1 MEKESITELPKTY
14 DPHSVEKRL
23 YDWWEQ
29 QGYFAPETQF
39 ERGWA
44 SREQRPF
51 VISMPPSNIT
61 GELHIGH
68 ALVMAIEDMMIR
80 WHRMRGEP
88 TLWLPGNDHA
98 SIGTHNVIEQALD
111 KRTAD
116 DLLREIGY
124 PLPDD
129 NCPLTRYDL
138 GREWF
143 VRLGWAWKERYGGAI
158 NHQLRRLGA
167 SCDWKRER
175 FTMDEGLSR
184 AVRTAFVQ
192 LYHKGLIYRGYYMVN
207 WCPRCGTAVSDLE
220 VIHQDEATHLWY
232 VRYPLIGGGW
242 EGAPP
247 LSPPKL
253 GGMKGG
259 AEWSSGRWAKGAT
272 EWIEVATTRPETIL
286 GDTAVAVNPDDDRYT
301 EMVGRTAVLPAIG
314 RRIPI
319 IADSAVDPDFGT
331 GAVKVTPAHD
341 PTDYEIGRRHGLE
354 MPDVLNDDATMS
366 ELAGPY
372 AGQGTYECR
381 RNMVADLEKEG
392 LLVRIEDHQHALG
405 HCQRCDRVIEPRL
418 STQWFVKIKPLAEAA
433 IDAVRDGRIHIIP
446 ERFDKV
452 YFHWMEN
459 IRDWCISRQLYWGH
473 RIPVWYCDDCDE
485 LTVTIEDPISC
496 QACGSTNIRQDPDIL
511 DTWFSSALWP
521 FSTLGWPDDTE
532 DLRYFYPTTIL
543 ETGYDILFFWVA
555 RMIMMGLECAGDI
568 PFHYVY
574 LHGMVRD
581 GQGQK
586 MSRSKGNVIDPLEV
600 INEYGSDALRLTL
613 LTGST
618 PGNDVNL
625 SLTRVEANR
634 NFANKI
640 WNAAR
645 FLISALAAKR
655 PSGQAFQPLDA
666 ATLRRYDALT
676 LSDRWILSRHNRLI
690 QNVTRLME
698 DWQFGEAGRQIYD
711 FLWGEYCDWFIE
723 MSKIRLYG
731 EDDEAREAAQQVLVH
746 VLDRTLRLLHPF
758 MPFVTEEIWQHLKAS
773 GNQEIRKSGDR
784 DAAQIPDSLITDW
797 MQWPEALIVAPWP
810 EPSPTD
816 EAAEAE
822 MALIMEMVRAIR
834 NARAEYS
841 VEPGRRIEAII
852 AAGEEYDLLT
862 SQRDILITLARLD
875 AEKLHIAHTLEEKP
889 IHALALV
896 VGGMEIYLPLAGMV
910 DLEKEHQRLTAEIEE
925 ITKGIARSEKLLAN
939 EDFLSKAPEQV
950 VQRERDKLADYRQRQ
965 AKLQE
970 QLQSLQA

>member
-1 MEKESITELPKTY
+1 MEKASTTELPKTY
-14 DPHSVEKRL
+14 DPHAVEKRL
-23 YDWWEQ
+23 YEWWEK
-29 QGYFAPETQF
+29 QGYFTPETQF

-44 SREQRPF
+44 SREQKPF

-68 ALVMAIEDMMIR
+68 ALVMAVEDMMIR

-111 KRTAD
+111 RRTAD
-116 DLLREIGY
+116 DLLCEIGY
-124 PLPDD
+124 PLPGD
-129 NCPLTRYDL
+129 NRPLTRYDL
-138 GREWF
+138 GRDWF

-184 AVRTAFVQ
+184 AVRAAFVQ
-192 LYHKGLIYRGYYMVN
+192 LYEKGLIYRGYYMVN

-220 VIHQDEATHLWY
+220 VIHQEEATHLWH
-232 VRYPLIGGGW
+232 VRYPLIGNGW
-242 EGAPP
+242 EGPP
-247 LSPPKL
+247 
-253 GGMKGG
+253 
-259 AEWSSGRWAKGAT
+259 AEWGSGRWAEGAT

-286 GDTAVAVNPDDDRYT
+286 GDTAVAVNPADERYT
-301 EMVGRTAVLPAIG
+301 EIVGRIAVLPAIG

-319 IADSAVDPDFGT
+319 IADQAVDPDFGT

-341 PTDYEIGRRHGLE
+341 PTDYEIGMRHGLE
-354 MPDVLNDDATMS
+354 MPDVMNDNATMS

-392 LLVRIEDHQHALG
+392 LLVHIEDHQHALG
-405 HCQRCDRVIEPRL
+405 HCQRCDQVIEPRL
-418 STQWFVKIKPLAEAA
+418 STQWFVKIKPLAEVA
-433 IDAVRDGRIHIIP
+433 IDAVRDGRIRIIP

-485 LTVTIEDPISC
+485 LTVAMEDPTSC
-496 QACGSTNIRQDPDIL
+496 QACGSANIRQDPDIL

-600 INEYGSDALRLTL
+600 IDEYGSDALRFSL

-634 NFANKI
+634 NFANKM

-645 FLISALAAKR
+645 FVISVLAAKR
-655 PSGQAFQPLDA
+655 LSGQAFQLLDA
-666 ATLRRYDALT
+666 ETLRRYDALT

-690 QNVTRLME
+690 SNVTRLME

-723 MSKIRLYG
+723 ISKIRLYG
-731 EDDEAREAAQQVLVH
+731 EDEEARETARQVLVH

-758 MPFVTEEIWQHLKAS
+758 MPFVTEEIWQHLKGS
-773 GNQEIRKSGDR
+773 GNQGVSSPKSQVPGHLRPATCDLR
-784 DAAQIPDSLITDW
+784 PDW
-797 MQWPEALIVAPWP
+797 MQWPEALIVASWP
-810 EPSPTD
+810 EPGPTD

-822 MALIMEMVRAIR
+822 MALIMEMVHTIR
-834 NARAEYS
+834 NARAEYA

-862 SQRDILITLARLD
+862 DQKDILVSLARLE
-875 AEKLHIAHTLEEKP
+875 AERLHIARALKEKP
-889 IHALALV
+889 TQALTLV
-896 VGGMEIYLPLAGMV
+896 VGGVEIYLPLAGMV
-910 DLEKEHQRLTAEIEE
+910 DLEKERQRLTAEVAEV
-925 ITKGIARSEKLLAN
+925 TKGIAGSEKLLASK
-939 EDFLSKAPEQV
+939 DFLAKAPAQV
-950 VQRERDKLADYRQRQ
+950 VQRERDKLAGYRQRQ

-970 QLQSLQA
+970 RLQSLQV